1 MRISNIN
8 IYDLDDSIKASK
20 YPMAVDTSVPT
31 GEITDRTKNLALS
44 DKGEGHDQ
52 FLTGIRVHFTISCSK
67 KMWVELE
74 RYRFVDY
81 VERISAVDNI
91 IYYGARVAEHA
102 PEVDECVIE
111 KLNELREKY
120 LNTRSISDYLKL
132 RASIPAGYEDT
143 VRVGTNYRSLKTMY
157 HQRNTHRLPEWH
169 SFCKFIEALPFADTL
184 IVGDKK
190 NPKIANAKQV
200 YDNVFIC
207 GTGMDHDLDKI
218 TGKSGLE
225 VSNIHV
231 CDLKQALI
239 FKERAEDSR
248 LYGFYMHEGIP
259 RYLPSG
265 VPVDQFLSDIRVSF
279 DLKCTN
285 DMWTELEQCRTMDFV
300 SSQSTMHRIARFDL
314 RETMNHNVELGI
326 VDLLEVK
333 KAEYTA
339 ENTPE
344 NYRGLLMNNPSGF
357 MLSARLTTNYLT
369 LRNLYNNYLGSPIP
383 EWQDFCTFIE
393 QLPFA
398 KELILNDDLNCVV
411 YNSKDDTITHY
422 DVFADYIENETER
435 LKRMSE
441 KQNNMDSIVDE
452 EIK

>member
-1 MRISNIN
+1 MRISNIY
-8 IYDLDDSIKASK
+8 IYDLEDSVKASK

-31 GEITDRTKNLALS
+31 EEITDTTKKLALS
-44 DKGEGHDQ
+44 EKGEGHDQ

-81 VERISAVDNI
+81 VERISAIDNI
-91 IYYGARVAEHA
+91 IYYGARVAPHA
-102 PEVDECVIE
+102 MEVDPGVMD
-111 KLNELREKY
+111 KLDELREKFIK
-120 LNTRSISDYLKL
+120 TRDIKDYLIL

-169 SFCKFIEALPFADTL
+169 SFCKFIEALPHADTL
-184 IVGDKK
+184 IVGEKK
-190 NPKIANAKQV
+190 NSKIASATTV
-200 YDNVFIC
+200 HDSTFIMSS
-207 GTGMDHDLDKI
+207 GMDHPLI
-218 TGKSGLE
+218 EFEGESLLN

-231 CDLKQALI
+231 CDLKQALY
-239 FKERAEDSR
+239 FREQAKNSRALS
-248 LYGFYMHEGIP
+248 FYIDKGIP
-259 RYLPSG
+259 KRIPSCF
-265 VPVDQFLSDIRVSF
+265 PEDQFLSDIRVSF
-279 DLKCTN
+279 DLKCSN
-285 DMWTELEQCRTMDFV
+285 DMWVELEQCRTMDFV

-314 RETMNHNVELGI
+314 RETMNRNVELAI
-326 VDLLEVK
+326 VDLLEEK

-369 LRNLYNNYLGSPIP
+369 LRNIYDNYCGSPIP
-383 EWQDFCTFIE
+383 EWQDFCLFIE

-398 KELILNDDLNCVV
+398 KELLLNEDLACVV
-411 YNSKDDTITHY
+411 YDTHTDEVKTCDMVGY
-422 DVFADYIENETER
+422 LETEKER

-441 KQNNMDSIVDE
+441 KQNNRDCVVYE